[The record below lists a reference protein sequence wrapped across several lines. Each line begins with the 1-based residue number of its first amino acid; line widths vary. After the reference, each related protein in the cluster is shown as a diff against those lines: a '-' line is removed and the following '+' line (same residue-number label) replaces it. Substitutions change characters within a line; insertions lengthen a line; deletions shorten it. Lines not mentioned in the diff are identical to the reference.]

1 MSDNYSL
8 IIKNGTCYIDG
19 SLSRVDIALSGNK
32 IKKIGKIKL
41 NSSKV
46 FDATDKV
53 VLPGIID
60 TQTHFREPGSTD
72 VEDLE
77 SGSRAAVLGGVTS
90 LFEMPNTNPP
100 TSNLIEFD
108 KKLQLAKDRMHSN
121 YAFYFG
127 ATPENTDQLSKLKD
141 VEGCCGVKLFAGS
154 STGKLLVDK
163 EADIEK
169 VISNSDRIVSI
180 HSEDEEILKMRV
192 KFKKKGNVH
201 SHPEWR
207 NVECAMSSTRRV
219 VKIAER
225 YNKKIHVLHVST
237 KEEVDFLA
245 MHKKNVTFETTPQH
259 LTLYAPDCYDK
270 LGSYAQ
276 MNPPIRSKEHYDRL
290 WTAVKNNV
298 VDVLG
303 SDHAPHSKENKDKE
317 YPSTPSGM
325 PGVQTIFPVM
335 LDHVNNGK
343 LSLEQLIKLMC
354 ENPCK
359 IFGIKNKGYI
369 QEEYDADLTIVD
381 MSKEQIIKN
390 EMMASKCGWTPF
402 HNYKVK
408 GFPVATI
415 VNGVI
420 VMENGKIV
428 SNQVGKPLVF
438 KL

>member
-1 MSDNYSL
+1 MSDNFSL
-8 IIKNGTCYIDG
+8 IIKNGSCYVNG
-19 SLSRVDIALSGNK
+19 KLTQTDIGLSGNK
-32 IKKIGKIKL
+32 IKKIGKIEL

-46 FDATDKV
+46 YDATDKV

-100 TSNLIEFD
+100 TSNLVEFD
-108 KKLQLAKDRMHSN
+108 KKLQLAKNRMHSN

-127 ATPENTDQLSKLKD
+127 ATPENTEQLSKLKD

-169 VISNSDRIVSI
+169 VISSSDRVVSI
-180 HSEDEEILKMRV
+180 HSEDEEILNLRK
-192 KFKKKGNVH
+192 KFIREGNVH

-207 NVECAMSSTRRV
+207 NTECAISSTRRV

-225 YNKKIHVLHVST
+225 YNKKIHVLHVTT

-245 MHKKNVTFETTPQH
+245 MHKKNVTFEITPQH

-270 LGSYAQ
+270 LGTYAQ
-276 MNPPIRSKEHYDRL
+276 MNPPLRTKEHYDRL
-290 WTAVKNNV
+290 WVAIKNNI

-303 SDHAPHSKENKDKE
+303 SDHAPHSKENKNKN
-317 YPSTPSGM
+317 YPNTPSGM

-343 LSLEQLIKLMC
+343 LTLQQLIKLMC

-359 IFGIKNKGYI
+359 IFGIKNKGYLK
-369 QEEYDADLTIVD
+369 EGYDADLTIAD
-381 MSKEQIIKN
+381 MNKEVTIKD
-390 EMMASKCGWTPF
+390 ETIASKCGWTPF
-402 HNYKVK
+402 NNHKVK
-408 GFPVATI
+408 GFPVGTV
-415 VNGVI
+415 VNGNLVMSDGKVI
-420 VMENGKIV
+420 VESKGT
-428 SNQVGKPLVF
+428 PLKF
-438 KL
+438 

>member
-1 MSDNYSL
+1 MSDNFSL
-8 IIKNGTCYIDG
+8 IIKNGSCYIDG
-19 SLSRVDIALSGNK
+19 KLTKTDVGLSGNK
-32 IKKIGKIKL
+32 IQKIGKIEL
-41 NSSKV
+41 NSAKV
-46 FDATDKV
+46 YDATDKI

-60 TQTHFREPGSTD
+60 TQVHFREPGSTD
-72 VEDLE
+72 AEDLE

-100 TSNLIEFD
+100 TSNLVEFD
-108 KKLQLAKDRMHSN
+108 KKLQAAKNRMHSN

-127 ATPENTDQLSKLKD
+127 ATPDNTDQLAKLKD

-154 STGKLLVDK
+154 STGNLLVDK

-169 VISNSDRIVSI
+169 VISSSDRIVSI
-180 HSEDEEILKMRV
+180 HSEDEDIIKLRK
-192 KFKKKGNVH
+192 KFIKKGDVH

-225 YNKKIHVLHVST
+225 YNKKIHVLHITT

-259 LTLYAPDCYDK
+259 LTLYAPDCYEK

-276 MNPPIRSKEHYDRL
+276 MNPPLRTKEHYDRL
-290 WTAVKNNV
+290 WVAIKNNV

-303 SDHAPHSKENKDKE
+303 SDHAPHLKENKDKE
-317 YPSTPSGM
+317 YPNSPSGM

-335 LDHVNNGK
+335 LNHVNDGK
-343 LSLEQLIKLMC
+343 LTLQQLINLMC

-359 IFGIKNKGYI
+359 IFGIKNKGFI
-369 QEEYDADLTIVD
+369 KEGFDADLTIAD
-381 MSKEQIIKN
+381 MNKEVIIKN
-390 EMMASKCGWTPF
+390 EMIASKCGWTPF
-402 HNYKVK
+402 NNYKVK
-408 GFPVATI
+408 GFPVGTI
-415 VNGVI
+415 VNGNLVMSDGKVI
-420 VMENGKIV
+420 IESKGT
-428 SNQVGKPLVF
+428 PLKF
-438 KL
+438 

>member
-1 MSDNYSL
+1 MSENYNL
-8 IIKNGTCYIDG
+8 IIKNGHCYING
-19 SLSRVDIALSGNK
+19 KLIKKDIGIIGNK
-32 IKKIGKIKL
+32 IKKIGRIDQ
-41 NSSKV
+41 NNNKV
-46 FDATDKV
+46 YDATDKV

-60 TQTHFREPGSTD
+60 TQVHFREPGSTD
-72 VEDLE
+72 AEDLE

-100 TSNLIEFD
+100 TANLIEFE
-108 KKLQLAKDRMHSN
+108 KKLQAARNRMHSN

-127 ATPENTDQLSKLKD
+127 ATPDNTDQLAQLKN
-141 VEGCCGVKLFAGS
+141 VKGCCGVKLFAGS
-154 STGKLLVDK
+154 STGNLLVDK

-169 VISNSDRIVSI
+169 VISSSDRIVSI
-180 HSEDEEILKMRV
+180 HSEDEDIIKLRK
-192 KFKKKGNVH
+192 KFIKEGDVH

-225 YNKKIHVLHVST
+225 YNKKIHVLHVTT

-259 LTLYAPDCYDK
+259 LTLYAPDCYNK
-270 LGSYAQ
+270 LGTYAQ
-276 MNPPIRSKEHYDRL
+276 MNPPLRSKDHYDRL
-290 WTAVKNNV
+290 WVAIKNNV

-303 SDHAPHSKENKDKE
+303 SDHAPHLKENKEKV
-317 YPSTPSGM
+317 YPKTPSGM

-335 LDHVNNGK
+335 IDHVNNRK
-343 LSLEQLIKLMC
+343 LTLNQLVNLMC

-369 QEEYDADLTIVD
+369 KEGFDADLTIVD
-381 MSKEQIIKN
+381 MNQEVIIKN
-390 EMMASKCGWTPF
+390 EMIASKCGWTPF

-408 GFPVATI
+408 GFPIGTI
-415 VNGVI
+415 VNGI
-420 VMENGKIV
+420 LVMSNGKILER
-428 SNQVGKPLVF
+428 SKGQPLEF
-438 KL
+438 

>member
-1 MSDNYSL
+1 MSDNFSL
-8 IIKNGTCYIDG
+8 IIKNGSCYIDG
-19 SLSRVDIALSGNK
+19 KFTQTDIGLSGNK
-32 IKKIGKIKL
+32 IKKIGKIEL

-46 FDATDKV
+46 FDATDKL

-100 TSNLIEFD
+100 TSNLVEFD
-108 KKLQLAKDRMHSN
+108 KKLQLAKNRMHSN

-127 ATPENTDQLSKLKD
+127 ATPDNIEQLSKLKD

-169 VISNSDRIVSI
+169 VISSSDRVVSI
-180 HSEDEEILKMRV
+180 HSEDEEILNLRK
-192 KFKKKGNVH
+192 KFIKEGDVH

-207 NVECAMSSTRRV
+207 NAECAISSTRRV

-225 YNKKIHVLHVST
+225 YNKKIHVLHVTT

-245 MHKKNVTFETTPQH
+245 MHKQNVTFEITPQH

-270 LGSYAQ
+270 LGTYAQ
-276 MNPPIRSKEHYDRL
+276 MNPPLRTKEHYDRL
-290 WTAVKNNV
+290 WVAIKNNI

-303 SDHAPHSKENKDKE
+303 SDHAPHSKENKNKN
-317 YPSTPSGM
+317 YPNTPSGM

-343 LSLEQLIKLMC
+343 LTLEQLIKLMC

-359 IFGIKNKGYI
+359 IFGIKNKGYLK
-369 QEEYDADLTIVD
+369 EGYDADLTIAD
-381 MSKEQIIKN
+381 MNKEVTIKD
-390 EMMASKCGWTPF
+390 EMIASKCGWTPF
-402 HNYKVK
+402 NNHKVK
-408 GFPVATI
+408 GFPVGTI
-415 VNGVI
+415 VNGNLVMSDGKVI
-420 VMENGKIV
+420 AQSKGI
-428 SNQVGKPLVF
+428 PLKF
-438 KL
+438 

>member
-1 MSDNYSL
+1 MSDNFSL
-8 IIKNGTCYIDG
+8 IIKNGSCYIDG
-19 SLSRVDIALSGNK
+19 KLTQTDIGLSGNK
-32 IKKIGKIKL
+32 IKKIGKIEL

-46 FDATDKV
+46 YDATDKV

-77 SGSRAAVLGGVTS
+77 SGSKAAVLGGVTS

-100 TSNLIEFD
+100 TSNLVEFD
-108 KKLQLAKDRMHSN
+108 KKLQLAKNRMHSN

-127 ATPENTDQLSKLKD
+127 ATPDNIEQLSKLKD

-169 VISNSDRIVSI
+169 VISNSDRVVSI
-180 HSEDEEILKMRV
+180 HSEDEEILNLRK
-192 KFKKKGNVH
+192 KFIKEGDVH

-207 NVECAMSSTRRV
+207 NTECAISSTRRV

-225 YNKKIHVLHVST
+225 YNKKIHVLHVTT

-245 MHKKNVTFETTPQH
+245 MHKKNVTFEITPQH

-270 LGSYAQ
+270 LGTYAQ
-276 MNPPIRSKEHYDRL
+276 MNPPLRTKEHYDRL
-290 WTAVKNNV
+290 WVAIKNNI

-303 SDHAPHSKENKDKE
+303 SDHAPHSKENKNKN
-317 YPSTPSGM
+317 YPNTPSGM
-325 PGVQTIFPVM
+325 PGVQTIFPIM

-343 LSLEQLIKLMC
+343 LTLQQLINFMC

-369 QEEYDADLTIVD
+369 KEGYDADLTITD
-381 MSKEQIIKN
+381 MNKEVTIKD
-390 EMMASKCGWTPF
+390 EMIASKCGWTPF
-402 HNYKVK
+402 NNHKVK
-408 GFPVATI
+408 GFPVGTI
-415 VNGVI
+415 VNGNLVMSDGKVI
-420 VMENGKIV
+420 VESKGT
-428 SNQVGKPLVF
+428 PLKF
-438 KL
+438 

>member
-1 MSDNYSL
+1 MSDNFSL
-8 IIKNGTCYIDG
+8 IIKNGSCYIDG
-19 SLSRVDIALSGNK
+19 KLTQTDIGLSGNK
-32 IKKIGKIKL
+32 IKKIGKIEL

-46 FDATDKV
+46 YDATDKV

-100 TSNLIEFD
+100 TSNLVEFD
-108 KKLQLAKDRMHSN
+108 KKLQLAKNRMHSN

-127 ATPENTDQLSKLKD
+127 ATPDNIEQLSKLKD

-169 VISNSDRIVSI
+169 VISNSDRVVSI
-180 HSEDEEILKMRV
+180 HSEDEEILNLRK
-192 KFKKKGNVH
+192 KFIKEGDVH

-207 NVECAMSSTRRV
+207 NTECAISSTRRV

-225 YNKKIHVLHVST
+225 YNKKIHVLHVTT

-245 MHKKNVTFETTPQH
+245 MHKKNVTFEITPQH

-270 LGSYAQ
+270 LGTYAQ
-276 MNPPIRSKEHYDRL
+276 MNPPLRTKEHYDRL
-290 WTAVKNNV
+290 WVAIKNNI

-303 SDHAPHSKENKDKE
+303 SDHAPHSKENKNKN
-317 YPSTPSGM
+317 YPNTPSGM
-325 PGVQTIFPVM
+325 PGVQTIFPIM

-343 LSLEQLIKLMC
+343 LTLQQLINFMC

-359 IFGIKNKGYI
+359 IFGIKNKGYLK
-369 QEEYDADLTIVD
+369 EGYDADLTIAD
-381 MSKEQIIKN
+381 MDKEVTIKD
-390 EMMASKCGWTPF
+390 EMIASKCGWTPF
-402 HNYKVK
+402 NNHKVK
-408 GFPVATI
+408 GFPVGTI
-415 VNGVI
+415 VNGNLVMSDGKVI
-420 VMENGKIV
+420 VESKGI
-428 SNQVGKPLVF
+428 PLKF
-438 KL
+438 

>member
-1 MSDNYSL
+1 MSDKFSL
-8 IIKNGTCYIDG
+8 IIKNGSCYIDG
-19 SLSRVDIALSGNK
+19 KLTKTDIGLSGNK
-32 IKKIGKIKL
+32 IQKIGKIEL

-46 FDATDKV
+46 YDATDKV

-60 TQTHFREPGSTD
+60 TQVHFREPGSTD
-72 VEDLE
+72 AEDLE

-100 TSNLIEFD
+100 TSNLVEFD
-108 KKLQLAKDRMHSN
+108 KKLQAAKNRMHSN

-127 ATPENTDQLSKLKD
+127 ATPDNTDQLARLKD

-154 STGKLLVDK
+154 STGNLLVDK

-169 VISNSDRIVSI
+169 VISSSDRVVSI
-180 HSEDEEILKMRV
+180 HSEDEDIIKLRK
-192 KFKKKGNVH
+192 KFIRKGDVH

-225 YNKKIHVLHVST
+225 YNKKIHVLHVTT
-237 KEEVDFLA
+237 KDEVDFLA

-270 LGSYAQ
+270 LGTYAQ
-276 MNPPIRSKEHYDRL
+276 MNPPLRTKEHYDRL
-290 WTAVKNNV
+290 WVAIKNNI

-303 SDHAPHSKENKDKE
+303 SDHAPHLKENKDKE
-317 YPSTPSGM
+317 YPNTPSGM

-343 LSLEQLIKLMC
+343 LTLQQLINLMC
-354 ENPCK
+354 ENPCR

-369 QEEYDADLTIVD
+369 REGFDADLTITD
-381 MSKEQIIKN
+381 MNKEVTIKN
-390 EMMASKCGWTPF
+390 EMIASKCGWTPF
-402 HNYKVK
+402 NNHKVK
-408 GFPVATI
+408 GFPVGTI
-415 VNGVI
+415 VNGHLVMSDGKVI
-420 VMENGKIV
+420 LESKGT
-428 SNQVGKPLVF
+428 PLKF
-438 KL
+438 